1 MFDEKTI
8 RSLAARIEQARKTHE
23 LMRPVTAQFP
33 EATIEDAYAIQRAW
47 VGIRLAEGHRV
58 LGHKIGLTSKAMQS
72 QSSVKEPDYGCLLD
86 DTMFADG
93 AEIPAGTFT
102 APGVEVERA
111 AILSKRLCGPGCT
124 IFDVL
129 NATDFLIPSLEI
141 LDSRLHRTDP
151 EIGKPRTIVDSIADN
166 AGNAGLVIGGRP
178 FKPHEADLRWV
189 AALCLRNGQIEESG
203 VAAAVLGHPAN
214 GIAWLA
220 NKLAAHDV
228 ALDRGISCSAALSSA
243 SSKRTPATPFTPIS
257 ARGARFRATSNK
269 GESTCLDCGICP
281 LCRSLNPAGVVSRPA
296 IGPGYSGQ

>member
-1 MFDEKTI
+1 MLDEKTI
-8 RSLAARIEQARKTHE
+8 RSLAACIEQARQTHE
-23 LMRPVTAQFP
+23 LIRPVTAQCP

-47 VGIRLAEGHRV
+47 VAIRLAEGHRV

-102 APGVEVERA
+102 APRVEVELA
-111 AILSKRLCGPGCT
+111 FIMNKRLRGPGCT

-129 NATDFLIPSLEI
+129 NATDFIIPSIEI
-141 LDSRLHRTDP
+141 LDSRLHRVDP
-151 EIGKPRTIVDSIADN
+151 ETGKTRTIVDSIADN
-166 AGNAGLVIGGRP
+166 AGNAGLVTGGRP

-228 ALDRGISCSAALSSA
+228 ALEPGQIVLSGSFIRIVEAHPGDTFHADYGPYGSVSCH
-243 SSKRTPATPFTPIS
+243 F
-257 ARGARFRATSNK
+257 N
-269 GESTCLDCGICP
+269 
-281 LCRSLNPAGVVSRPA
+281 
-296 IGPGYSGQ
+296 